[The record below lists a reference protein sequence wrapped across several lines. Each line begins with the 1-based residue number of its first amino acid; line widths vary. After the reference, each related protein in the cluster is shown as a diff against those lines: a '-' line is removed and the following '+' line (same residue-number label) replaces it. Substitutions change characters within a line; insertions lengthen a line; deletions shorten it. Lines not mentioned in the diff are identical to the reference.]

1 MIGFNMTFFPM
12 HILGVQGMQRRIAS
26 YPVET
31 GFLPINVFETVGAF
45 MLGFGVLIMAWNAVT
60 SWRRGALAGNDPW
73 LANTLEWLTT
83 SPPPAY
89 NFASLPR
96 IRSER
101 PLRDLRMA
109 ALGGDGLRAQPA
121 LESGRVATHAD

>member
-1 MIGFNMTFFPM
+1 LIGFNMTFFPM
-12 HILGVQGMQRRIAS
+12 HILGVMGMQRRIAT

-31 GFLPINVFETVGAF
+31 GFLPWNLLETIGAF
-45 MLGFGVLIMAWNAVT
+45 LMGISVLIFVWNLLS
-60 SWRRGALAGNDPW
+60 SWRGGAVAGNDPW

-83 SPPPAY
+83 SPPPEY

-101 PLRDLRMA
+101 PLRDLRLA
-109 ALGGDGLRAQPA
+109 APLTPARERPA
-121 LESGRVATHAD
+121 LESGVAPSH